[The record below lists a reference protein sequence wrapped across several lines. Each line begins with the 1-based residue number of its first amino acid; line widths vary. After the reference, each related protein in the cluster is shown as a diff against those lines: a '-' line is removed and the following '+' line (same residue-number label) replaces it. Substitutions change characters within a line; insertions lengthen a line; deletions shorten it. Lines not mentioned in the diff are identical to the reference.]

1 MRPDLG
7 VIVVSVVLLELS
19 LFSAHPFRK
28 GEFRLIMGQ
37 SSAADAKL
45 RGETKRKKRDMEVS
59 A

>member
-7 VIVVSVVLLELS
+7 VIVVSVVLELS